1 MLKIFK
7 GEVCHFYAFFYN
19 ITDPMCLQ
27 KRLRFFKQIN
37 LQIVY
42 SKIHTSP
49 LMLDNVPSALP

>member
-1 MLKIFK
+1 
-7 GEVCHFYAFFYN
+7 
-19 ITDPMCLQ
+19 MCLQ

-49 LMLDNVPSALP
+49 LMLDNVPSALPW